1 MCNLSWAEKTGVR
14 LVFGKVP
21 NVDLS
26 DALKDF
32 LKVEELHKNKSK
44 GNLLHLAKCLII
56 KNDIKKAVEYL
67 HLANKLPNRTAEV
80 NLAFITLKIELINNC
95 FFLF

>member
-21 NVDLS
+21 SVDLS
-26 DALKDF
+26 DALNDF

-44 GNLLHLAKCLII
+44 GNLLHLAKVVQFKYFGLFVLI
-56 KNDIKKAVEYL
+56 
-67 HLANKLPNRTAEV
+67 
-80 NLAFITLKIELINNC
+80 
-95 FFLF
+95 